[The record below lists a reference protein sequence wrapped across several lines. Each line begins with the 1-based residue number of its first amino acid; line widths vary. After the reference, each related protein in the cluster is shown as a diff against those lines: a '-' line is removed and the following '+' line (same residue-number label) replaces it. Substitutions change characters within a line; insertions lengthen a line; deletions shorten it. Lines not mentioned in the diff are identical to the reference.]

1 MRACL
6 PTSPYAQPVIL
17 PRRALFA
24 RPLPPNPTMA
34 AAMSTNSGDA
44 PLDILFS
51 PFDQGLV
58 AWPSQG
64 DVLFLR
70 ARYGEPLQRAS
81 RANLVCE
88 QTFAPQADALRR
100 AGLTVRD
107 VDVSVD
113 VLGDAAADT
122 TQHPLVLVLPPRQ
135 REEARAL
142 LAHAVARCAPGG
154 TVVACMANDEG
165 AKSGES
171 DLKALAGLSGTLSK
185 HHCRVYWAT
194 MAAST
199 TASTIDAALLATWS
213 ALDAPRLI
221 ADGRFYSRPGL
232 FAWDRIDPASALLA
246 SFLPD
251 DLQGR
256 AADLGAGYGY
266 LSAELLQ
273 RCPGIVAL
281 DLYEAEAR
289 ALALAKRNLAAFSP
303 RVALGYHWQDV
314 AVGLP
319 LCYDIIIS
327 NPPFHAQ
334 GRSDRP
340 DIGRAFIAAA
350 AEALNPGGRL
360 WLVANRHLPYEQ
372 ALDAGFASVRT
383 VAQASGFKVVEAV
396 KLAKAMSAVKAA
408 KGRRA

>member
-1 MRACL
+1 
-6 PTSPYAQPVIL
+6 
-17 PRRALFA
+17 
-24 RPLPPNPTMA
+24 MA
-34 AAMSTNSGDA
+34 ASAGDPA
-44 PLDILFS
+44 LDVLFL
-51 PFDQGLV
+51 PFDEGLV
-58 AWPSQG
+58 SWPSQG
-64 DVLFLR
+64 DALFLR
-70 ARYGEPLQRAS
+70 ARYGEPMQRRS
-81 RANLVCE
+81 RANLICE
-88 QTFAPQADALRR
+88 QSFAPQADALRG
-100 AGLTVRD
+100 AGWTVRD
-107 VDVSVD
+107 VDAS
-113 VLGDAAADT
+113 GDAEADT
-122 TQHPLVLVLPPRQ
+122 AQYPLVLVLPPRQ

-171 DLKALAGLSGTLSK
+171 DLKALAGLSGTMSK

-194 MAAST
+194 IATAT
-199 TASTIDAALLATWS
+199 TDAALLATWS
-213 ALDAPRLI
+213 ALDVPRLI

-246 SFLPD
+246 SMLPS
-251 DLQGR
+251 DLCGR

-289 ALALAKRNLAAFSP
+289 ALALAKRNLEAFSP
-303 RVALGYHWQDV
+303 RVTLGYHWKDV
-314 AVGLP
+314 AAGLSQG
-319 LCYDIIIS
+319 YDIIVS
-327 NPPFHAQ
+327 NPPFHAH

-350 AEALNPGGRL
+350 AQALNPGGRL

-383 VAQASGFKVVEAV
+383 VAQANGFKVVEAV
-396 KLAKAMSAVKAA
+396 KAAAGKALKMP

>member
-1 MRACL
+1 MCSSDL
-6 PTSPYAQPVIL
+6 
-17 PRRALFA
+17 
-24 RPLPPNPTMA
+24 
-34 AAMSTNSGDA
+34 
-44 PLDILFS
+44 
-51 PFDQGLV
+51 
-58 AWPSQG
+58 
-64 DVLFLR
+64 
-70 ARYGEPLQRAS
+70 
-81 RANLVCE
+81 
-88 QTFAPQADALRR
+88 FAPQFDALRR
-100 AGLTVRD
+100 AGATVRDVTVRDVTVRD
-107 VDVSVD
+107 VDAS
-113 VLGDAAADT
+113 GDAAADT
-122 TQHPLVLVLPPRQ
+122 AQYPLVLVLPPRQ

-142 LAHAVARCAPGG
+142 LARAVARCAPGG
-154 TVVACMANDEG
+154 TVVACIANDEG

-194 MAAST
+194 T
-199 TASTIDAALLATWS
+199 TAATTDAALFATWS
-213 ALDAPRLI
+213 VLDVSRSI

-246 SFLPD
+246 SLLPG
-251 DLQGR
+251 DLHGR

-289 ALALAKRNLAAFSP
+289 ALVLAKRNLEPFSS
-303 RVALGYHWQDV
+303 RVALGFHWCDV

-319 LCYDIIIS
+319 QAYDIIIS
-327 NPPFHAQ
+327 NPPFHAH

-350 AEALNPGGRL
+350 AQALNPGGRL

-372 ALDAGFASVRT
+372 ALDTGFASVRT
-383 VAQASGFKVVEAV
+383 LGQANGFKVVEAV
-396 KLAKAMSAVKAA
+396 KAVKEVKAIKAMKAS
-408 KGRRA
+408 KGRRG

>member
-1 MRACL
+1 MTVNASD
-6 PTSPYAQPVIL
+6 P
-17 PRRALFA
+17 AL
-24 RPLPPNPTMA
+24 
-34 AAMSTNSGDA
+34 DV
-44 PLDILFS
+44 LFL
-51 PFDQGLV
+51 PFDQGLLS
-58 AWPSQG
+58 WPSQG
-64 DVLFLR
+64 EVLFLR
-70 ARYGEPLQRAS
+70 ARHGEPLQRET

-88 QTFAPQADALRR
+88 QTFAPQFDALRR
-100 AGLTVRD
+100 TGAAVRDVTVRD
-107 VDVSVD
+107 VDASC
-113 VLGDAAADT
+113 DAAADT
-122 TQHPLVLVLPPRQ
+122 AQYPLVLLLPPRQ

-154 TVVACMANDEG
+154 TVVACIANDEG

-185 HHCRVYWAT
+185 HHCRVYWTSIAAAT
-194 MAAST
+194 T
-199 TASTIDAALLATWS
+199 DAALLATWS
-213 ALDAPRLI
+213 VLDVPRSI

-246 SFLPD
+246 SLLPG
-251 DLQGR
+251 DLHGR

-289 ALALAKRNLAAFSP
+289 ALALAKRNLEPFSS
-303 RVALGYHWQDV
+303 RVALGFHWHDV
-314 AVGLP
+314 AAGLP
-319 LCYDIIIS
+319 QGYDIIVS
-327 NPPFHAQ
+327 NPPFHAH

-350 AEALNPGGRL
+350 AQALNPGGRL

-383 VAQASGFKVVEAV
+383 LGQANGFKVVEAV
-396 KLAKAMSAVKAA
+396 KAVKEAKAIKAMKA
-408 KGRRA
+408 SKGRRG